1 MEKVAVAAGPLSD
14 GQRLSFFSLL
24 PNLCA
29 FSLLQTGRVDVS
41 AQVVTTQ
48 PEVITQYTKN
58 VVITFHADWGNRG
71 MVGLSSSAAVYAH
84 TGVITDKS
92 KSNQDWLYCTSNW
105 NTPQAKFK
113 MTYAGPNLWTLTI
126 PDIREWYG
134 VPEGETIEKL
144 TFVFHA
150 KARRQD
156 PHGRRH
162 LPHALP

>member
-1 MEKVAVAAGPLSD
+1 
-14 GQRLSFFSLL
+14 
-24 PNLCA
+24 
-29 FSLLQTGRVDVS
+29 
-41 AQVVTTQ
+41 
-48 PEVITQYTKN
+48 
-58 VVITFHADWGNRG
+58 

-126 PDIREWYG
+126 PDIRQWYG

-150 KARRQD
+150 TSGTKPEGKTLMGGDIYLTLFPENFPQPKEEAYPGGTPKLGVTPNADGSATFCFVAPDKNRSCSAARGTTTPSSARS
-156 PHGRRH
+156 R
-162 LPHALP
+162 